1 MFSKMLMVSG
11 GTIVCGDVTLVHG
24 IFRIPMWEYMVNIDI
39 AVDTFR
45 RLDTPYCFLGH
56 SHFPFH
62 CKEIDTGI
70 VCVPFMENE
79 VVSRVNQRAIIN
91 PGSVEQPRDGS
102 PRASYV
108 LYDDRTST
116 LRYCR
121 VTCDREFTQ
130 VKMRRIGFPEYLIQS
145 LNYGK

>member
-1 MFSKMLMVSG
+1 
-11 GTIVCGDVTLVHG
+11 
-24 IFRIPMWEYMVNIDI
+24 MVNIGI

-45 RLDTPYCFLGH
+45 RLDTPYCLLGH
-56 SHFPFH
+56 SHSPFD

-70 VCVPFMENE
+70 VFLPFMENE
-79 VVSRVNQRAIIN
+79 VVSLVNQRAIIN
-91 PGSVEQPRDGS
+91 PGSVGQSRDGS

-121 VTCDREFTQ
+121 
-130 VKMRRIGFPEYLIQS
+130 IGFPEYLIRR
-145 LNYGK
+145 LN